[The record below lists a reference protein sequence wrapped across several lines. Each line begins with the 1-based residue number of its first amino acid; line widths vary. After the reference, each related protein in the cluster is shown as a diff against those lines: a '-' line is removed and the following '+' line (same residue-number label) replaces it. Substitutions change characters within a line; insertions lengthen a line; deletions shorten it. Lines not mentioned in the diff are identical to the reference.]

1 MSQLQ
6 DLQPSRPKP
15 QWWGAQESQR
25 WPKKLDYVSSSTVLS
40 VKLKEANCQWPAC
53 NARTTATGTGS
64 QVTLVAQAANGVAI
78 AGVAPGG
85 AVDVPV
91 AWHALVAQ
99 VANHVLPAQT
109 LPVLL
114 AAVPSYRARPVT
126 LARQASRSICGIPI
140 VALDALVTL
149 PACCVS
155 SAPQALPSVTIAT
168 AWPAEIG
175 IAATLTW

>member
-1 MSQLQ
+1 MKSLF
-6 DLQPSRPKP
+6 KHK
-15 QWWGAQESQR
+15 AESATT
-25 WPKKLDYVSSSTVLS
+25 LFLEIISLFCDFENNSLEGYILS

-85 AVDVPV
+85 TVDVPV

-99 VANHVLPAQT
+99 VANHVLPAQA

-114 AAVPSYRARPVT
+114 TAVPTYRAWPVT
-126 LARQASRSICGIPI
+126 LAWQAS
-140 VALDALVTL
+140 
-149 PACCVS
+149 
-155 SAPQALPSVTIAT
+155 
-168 AWPAEIG
+168 
-175 IAATLTW
+175 